1 MEQAQGPKGRHEDGG
16 KREDGAAAKLEGVIA
31 QGSYQCR
38 AVDIVEF
45 DRDLLFLFSDRCIE
59 RITGRSTLELPAS
72 LSGNHL
78 RENVEKEVE
87 KDRLVIE
94 RAAEAFQNGTTVVDG
109 DISDLFERSKAI
121 DGAFLQQVVLPSLS
135 IQIQYDDIRHIRMKR
150 FQYLAGFVGDLL
162 AVWKEAASFRAA
174 VCELYTPDQFTG
186 LVGEILF
193 LYCIETKRLRNSVR
207 FLYPFNRAMDQFVD
221 ELVEAM
227 EIERREV
234 ASAMTHRIFSRS

>member
-1 MEQAQGPKGRHEDGG
+1 MEHAQGPRGRQLNGG
-16 KREDGAAAKLEGVIA
+16 KRENGVAPNREAAIA
-31 QGSYQCR
+31 QAPLLCR
-38 AVDIVEF
+38 AADIGDF

-59 RITGRSTLELPAS
+59 RITGRSALELPVS
-72 LSGNHL
+72 LSSNHL
-78 RENVEKEVE
+78 RENVEKEIE

-94 RAAEAFQNGTTVVDG
+94 RAAEAFQNGMSLGDG
-109 DISDLFERSKAI
+109 DIRDLFERSKAI
-121 DGAFLQQVVLPSLS
+121 DRAFLQQVVLPSLS
-135 IQIQYDDIRHIRMKR
+135 IQIQYDDIQHIRMKR

-162 AVWKEAASFRAA
+162 AVWKEAASFPHA
-174 VCELYTPDQFTG
+174 VGELYSPDQFTG

-207 FLYPFNRAMDQFVD
+207 FLYPFNRAMDQFID

-234 ASAMTHRIFSRS
+234 AGAMTHRIFSRS

>member
-1 MEQAQGPKGRHEDGG
+1 MEHIPGKRGRHLIGG
-16 KREDGAAAKLEGVIA
+16 KREQGAAANRGTSLA
-31 QGSYQCR
+31 QGSHLYR
-38 AVDIVEF
+38 AADIGEF
-45 DRDLLFLFSDRCIE
+45 NRDLLFLFSDRCIE
-59 RITGRSTLELPAS
+59 RITGRSSMELPAS
-72 LSGNHL
+72 ISGNHL

-94 RAAEAFQNGTTVVDG
+94 RAAEAFQNGTSLG
-109 DISDLFERSKAI
+109 DEDIRDLFERSKAI
-121 DGAFLQQVVLPSLS
+121 DRAFLQHVVLPSLS
-135 IQIQYDDIRHIRMKR
+135 IQIQYDDIQHIRMKR

-162 AVWKEAASFRAA
+162 AVWKEAASLPAA

-207 FLYPFNRAMDQFVD
+207 FLHPFNRAMDQFVD

-234 ASAMTHRIFSRS
+234 ARAMTHRLFPRS